1 MKKIPHIW
9 QIVVSCEDLGGIF
22 AARRQLLLNYRSW
35 NSGWRTLWCGRRK
48 IIIIHH
54 KDVSITKITP
64 SRNYNGFLPLCL
76 CKNDIIQLDK
86 QARGVEKSWVSS
98 VNYDST
104 VSPKIRRS
112 VIQEKVALSN
122 FTIGQEKKTVTDWPW
137 CIFLLMTSLSGT
149 SITFGEKSIG
159 IVVHIPW
166 NYLRLFGPFVKITF

>member
-122 FTIGQEKKTVTDWPW
+122 FTIGQEKKPSPIDHGAFFYWWRLCLGHLLLLGKSLLALLYT
-137 CIFLLMTSLSGT
+137 FLETICDYSALL
-149 SITFGEKSIG
+149 
-159 IVVHIPW
+159 
-166 NYLRLFGPFVKITF
+166 